1 MIISKSNDF
10 KSPPYILN
18 NIQNPTD
25 LWQVPKFSQ
34 SENLTGLPFKSSLEV
49 YKQDE
54 ECVPSINMYRA
65 YCGPGLPARIHSPI
79 TIRHHTNCT
88 HRVKAGL

>member
-34 SENLTGLPFKSSLEV
+34 SENLTGLPFKSSLKV

-54 ECVPSINMYRA
+54 ECVPSIYRV
-65 YCGPGLPARIHSPI
+65 YCVSGQSEFTHPLP
-79 TIRHHTNCT
+79 
-88 HRVKAGL
+88 